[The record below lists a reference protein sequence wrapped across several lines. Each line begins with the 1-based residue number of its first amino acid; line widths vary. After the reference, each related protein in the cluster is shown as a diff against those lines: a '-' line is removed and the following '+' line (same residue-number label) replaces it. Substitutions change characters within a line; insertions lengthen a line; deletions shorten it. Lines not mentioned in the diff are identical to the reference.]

1 MAEFDRV
8 RFAEAIAYLSN
19 KIPSDYQGTVPAEI
33 HDRAFLIR
41 GITQIEWLEEIQN
54 LLVKHLDPPSEE
66 YENSVESFLSSFRE
80 VVGRQGR
87 LFSDKR
93 VERIYHTNLRSAE
106 TVGREQQIEATG
118 LPYLIWMHRTPPP
131 EMGGQPRPEH
141 QALDYRRSGQCFRVD
156 DPEIQRIPRGQCA
169 WGCRCATFAISE
181 SSRQARGLT
190 VAAFPKAE
198 TIADAAFLRGGTN
211 SEILENT
218 LNRITDP
225 RLRDRLQED
234 QG

>member
-1 MAEFDRV
+1 MADFDRV
-8 RFAEAIAYLSN
+8 RFAEAIAYLSS
-19 KIPSDYQGTVPAEI
+19 KIPSEYQGTVPAEI

-54 LLVKHLDPPSEE
+54 LLVKHLDPPTEE

-80 VVGRQGR
+80 VVGAQGR

-93 VERIYHTNLRSAE
+93 IERIYHTNLRSAE
-106 TVGREQQIEATG
+106 TTGRGQQIEATG

-131 EMGGQPRPEH
+131 EQGGQPRPEH
-141 QALDYRRSGQCFRVD
+141 QALDYRRSGLCYRVD

-169 WGCRCATFAISE
+169 WGCRCAVFAISE
-181 SSRQARGLT
+181 EKRQRMGLE

-198 TIADAAFLRGGTN
+198 TIADKEFLRGGTN
-211 SEILENT
+211 SEILEST
-218 LNRITDP
+218 LNRITSP
-225 RLRDRLQED
+225 RLRDALQED
-234 QG
+234 QD